1 MFLVDSSFQHSLF
14 AMCVG
19 STSLHTCLLLLDMDL
34 FTIHYPNE
42 AEDLLMSMSLST
54 MSHPWNWS
62 FWNSQRGS
70 RRRKCVYE
78 KYIICFE
85 SFISKSP
92 KLISKAR
99 SFPKSILNSLNAWN
113 IFRVTFGKNNFGF
126 RFNWITMICLKDTSL
141 TNSCIFADLPK
152 LSIYKNTF
160 FSQSIKMPHLSIQSI
175 SSLHL
180 WITSVLFLR
189 IALLS
194 KCLSF

>member
-1 MFLVDSSFQHSLF
+1 
-14 AMCVG
+14 
-19 STSLHTCLLLLDMDL
+19 
-34 FTIHYPNE
+34 
-42 AEDLLMSMSLST
+42 MSMYLST

-99 SFPKSILNSLNAWN
+99 NRPENILNSLNAWS
-113 IFRVTFGKNNFGF
+113 IFRVTFGKSDFGF
-126 RFNWITMICLKDTSL
+126 WFNWITMIWLKDTSL
-141 TNSCIFADLPK
+141 TNSCIFVDLPK
-152 LSIYKNTF
+152 LSIDKNPI
-160 FSQSIKMPHLSIQSI
+160 FSQSIKMPNLSIQSI
-175 SSLHL
+175 PSWHIS
-180 WITSVLFLR
+180 ITFVLFLR
-189 IALLS
+189 LALLS

>member
-1 MFLVDSSFQHSLF
+1 
-14 AMCVG
+14 
-19 STSLHTCLLLLDMDL
+19 
-34 FTIHYPNE
+34 
-42 AEDLLMSMSLST
+42 MSMYLST

-62 FWNSQRGS
+62 FWNSQSGS
-70 RRRKCVYE
+70 RRRKYIYE

-92 KLISKAR
+92 KLISKAW
-99 SFPKSILNSLNAWN
+99 SFPEKILNSLHAWN
-113 IFRVTFGKNNFGF
+113 IFRVTFGNNDSGF
-126 RFNWITMICLKDTSL
+126 WFNWITMICLKDTSL

-152 LSIYKNTF
+152 LSIYKNPF

-189 IALLS
+189 LALLS